1 MKCINR
7 HKRSNTRA
15 ERMVTMAKIVVVD
28 NDRSILTSLSLLLE
42 GEVFTVQRGNDAQ
55 SACTASEPLGAR
67 FLVGLSV

>member
-1 MKCINR
+1 
-7 HKRSNTRA
+7 
-15 ERMVTMAKIVVVD
+15 MAKIVVVD